1 MCYTFAME
9 ILFTLLY
16 ATLIG
21 FYNIFKKLSVRKSSE
36 STILVLFTSVS
47 FLLSLLW
54 LPFGIKIPAKF
65 VLIFAL
71 KGFLL
76 SFSWFIVLKVLKT
89 ADLSIV
95 TVTNILSAVLSFVL
109 GIVLFKET
117 AGAWQIIGSVIIV
130 LGVALIN
137 LTNKNSKGQI
147 TTLQLALLLVSAL
160 ITTSSNIIDKYTTS
174 HLTSYQVQFW
184 FLLFVCLFSWL
195 FYAIECIKNKK
206 FLIQKSDLK
215 NYWIYLVGLFL
226 FVGDF
231 MLFRAYAV
239 PNSQMIT
246 ISILS
251 KLKVVITVWLGTFI
265 FKEKNVLKKLLLSSI
280 VILGA
285 ILISVF

>member
-1 MCYTFAME
+1 ME
-9 ILFTLLY
+9 IFFTLLY

-21 FYNIFKKLSVRKSSE
+21 FYNIFKKCAVKKSSE
-36 STILVLFTSVS
+36 STILVLFTTVS
-47 FLLSLLW
+47 FLLSLMW
-54 LPFGIKIPAKF
+54 LPFGMKIPAKF

-95 TVTNILSAVLSFVL
+95 TVTNIISAVLSFIL
-109 GIVLFKET
+109 GIVLFNET
-117 AGAWQIIGSVIIV
+117 AGVWQIIGSVIIV

-137 LTNKNSKGQI
+137 LSNRNSKGQI
-147 TTLQLALLLVSAL
+147 TMLQLALLLVSAL
-160 ITTSSNIIDKYTTS
+160 ITTSSNVIDKYTTS
-174 HLTSYQVQFW
+174 HLSSFQVQFW
-184 FLLFVCLFSWL
+184 FLLFVCLFSWI

-206 FLIQKSDLK
+206 FLLQKSDFK
-215 NYWIYLVGLFL
+215 NYWIYLVGIFL
-226 FVGDF
+226 FIGDF

-251 KLKVVITVWLGTFI
+251 KMKVIITVWLGTFI
-265 FKEKNVLKKLLLSSI
+265 FKEKNILKKLLLSSL
-280 VILGA
+280 VIIGA

>member
-1 MCYTFAME
+1 ME
-9 ILFTLLY
+9 IFFTLLY

-21 FYNIFKKLSVRKSSE
+21 FYNIFKKCAVKKSSE
-36 STILVLFTSVS
+36 STILVLFTTVS
-47 FLLSLLW
+47 FLLSLMW
-54 LPFGIKIPAKF
+54 LPFGMKIPAKF

-95 TVTNILSAVLSFVL
+95 TVTNIISAVLSFIL
-109 GIVLFKET
+109 GIVLFNET
-117 AGAWQIIGSVIIV
+117 AGVWQIIGSVIIV

-137 LTNKNSKGQI
+137 LSNRNSKGQI
-147 TTLQLALLLVSAL
+147 TMLQLALLLVSAL
-160 ITTSSNIIDKYTTS
+160 ITTSSNVIDKYTTS
-174 HLTSYQVQFW
+174 HLSSFQVQFW
-184 FLLFVCLFSWL
+184 FLLFVCLFSWI

-206 FLIQKSDLK
+206 FLLQKSDFK
-215 NYWIYLVGLFL
+215 NYWIYLVGIFL
-226 FVGDF
+226 FIGDF
-231 MLFRAYAV
+231 MLFIAYAV

-251 KLKVVITVWLGTFI
+251 KMKVIITVWLGTFI
-265 FKEKNVLKKLLLSSI
+265 FKEKNILKKLLLSSL
-280 VILGA
+280 VIIGA